1 MSHEIK
7 IEKKASEVIQPVD
20 DQEARQAIRDRQDL
34 SGASLRG
41 MILKNLSA
49 VGAILRKTD
58 LANADLSHSLLV
70 NPNFYKASL
79 EDAAVHNTILLG
91 GDLVKARFVG
101 ADFSESALTGVDAED
116 GSFEKANLRNA
127 VLANGKMINT
137 DFHEANLANARLV
150 SLDVTHA
157 DFTDADLTGARA
169 YHVNWEQAKVPPT
182 LMPES
187 LVRLTNKAKTI
198 LLGGL
203 IGGLALMVY
212 AMIRKRKQPSK

>member
-20 DQEARQAIRDRQDL
+20 DLEAREAIQDRQDL

-58 LANADLSHSLLV
+58 LANADLSHSLLIQ
-70 NPNFYKASL
+70 PNFYKASL
-79 EDAAVHNTILLG
+79 EDAAVNNTILLG
-91 GDLVKARFVG
+91 GDLVKARFVET
-101 ADFSESALTGVDAED
+101 DLSESALIGVNAED
-116 GSFEKANLRNA
+116 GSFERANLRNA
-127 VLANGKMINT
+127 VFVSSKLVNA
-137 DFHEANLANARLV
+137 DFREANLAHARLA
-150 SLDVTHA
+150 SLDVTNA

-169 YHVNWEQAKVPPT
+169 YHVNWDQAKVPPT
-182 LMPES
+182 LMPEP
-187 LVRLTNKAKTI
+187 LVKLSNRAKSI

-203 IGGLALMVY
+203 IGGLALMIY